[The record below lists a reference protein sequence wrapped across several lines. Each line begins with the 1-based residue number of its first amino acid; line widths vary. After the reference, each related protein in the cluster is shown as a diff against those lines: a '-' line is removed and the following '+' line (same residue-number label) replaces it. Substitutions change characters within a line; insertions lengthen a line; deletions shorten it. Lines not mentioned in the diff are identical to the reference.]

1 MFRVFVRKRKR
12 RLSTPRIVALSAGVH
27 LLLLGAAVAVSTAA
41 PAPAA
46 PDERITDEW
55 DIIEP
60 KDPPP
65 PPEPEQ
71 PRPVDAPPPPTPGET
86 VQLPAPTTIPD
97 GIPEPDLD
105 AVPLTPADVSGEGK
119 LGDVIGP
126 PPAAPAPPTG
136 STAPADPGP
145 PNFDGYVYE
154 TVEEKPTLSNGRE
167 VARLLDRNYPRSL
180 AEQGVAGQVMLELI
194 VDVNG
199 RVRPGSVR
207 VVSAT
212 DPQFSEASVRIAE
225 RLRFTPA
232 RVGDRAVPVMV
243 TLPIDWKPEEK

>member
-12 RLSTPRIVALSAGVH
+12 RLSTPRIIALSAGVH
-27 LLLLGAAVAVSTAA
+27 LLLLGAVVAVSTAA

-46 PDERITDEW
+46 PEETIEGEW
-55 DIIEP
+55 EIAEP
-60 KDPPP
+60 KDPP

-71 PRPVDAPPPPTPGET
+71 PRTVDAPPPPTPGET

-105 AVPLTPADVSGEGK
+105 APPLSEADVTGIGK
-119 LGDVIGP
+119 VGDVIGE
-126 PPAAPAPPTG
+126 PPATPAPPTG
-136 STAPADPGP
+136 SPAGDPGP

-154 TVEEKPTLSNGRE
+154 TVEEKPVLENARE

-194 VDVNG
+194 VEVNG

-207 VVSAT
+207 VVSAS

-232 RVGDRAVPVMV
+232 RVGDRPVPVMV
-243 TLPIDWKPEEK
+243 TLPIDWKPADR

>member
-12 RLSTPRIVALSAGVH
+12 RLSTPRIIALSAGVH

-41 PAPAA
+41 PAPEV
-46 PDERITDEW
+46 PVETLEGEW
-55 DIIEP
+55 EIIEP
-60 KDPPP
+60 KDAPP

-105 AVPLTPADVSGEGK
+105 AAPLSEADVTGIGK
-119 LGDVIGP
+119 VGDVIGP
-126 PPAAPAPPTG
+126 PPATPTPPTG
-136 STAPADPGP
+136 NSAGDPGP
-145 PNFDGYVYE
+145 PDFGEYVYE

-207 VVSAT
+207 VISAT
-212 DPQFSEASVRIAE
+212 DPQFSDASVRIAE

-232 RVGDRAVPVMV
+232 RVGDRAVPVLV
-243 TLPIDWKPEEK
+243 TLPIDWKPEER

>member
-12 RLSTPRIVALSAGVH
+12 RLSTPRTVILSAGVH
-27 LLLLGAAVAVSTAA
+27 LLLLGAVVAVSTAA
-41 PAPAA
+41 PAPDV
-46 PDERITDEW
+46 PEETLKGEW
-55 DIIEP
+55 DIVEP
-60 KDPPP
+60 KAPPP
-65 PPEPEQ
+65 PPEPEE

-97 GIPEPDLD
+97 GIPKPDPH
-105 AVPLTPADVSGEGK
+105 AVPLSEADVSGLGK
-119 LGDVIGP
+119 VGDVIGP
-126 PPAAPAPPTG
+126 PPATPAPPTG
-136 STAPADPGP
+136 NPAADPGP
-145 PNFDGYVYE
+145 PSFDGYVYE
-154 TVEEKPTLSNGRE
+154 TVEEKPELQNGRDI
-167 VARLLDRNYPRSL
+167 ARLLDRNYPRSL
-180 AEQGVAGQVMLELI
+180 AEAGVAGQVMLELI

-212 DPQFSEASVRIAE
+212 DPQFSDASVRVAE

-243 TLPIDWKPEEK
+243 TLPIDWKPEDK

>member
-1 MFRVFVRKRKR
+1 
-12 RLSTPRIVALSAGVH
+12 
-27 LLLLGAAVAVSTAA
+27 
-41 PAPAA
+41 
-46 PDERITDEW
+46 
-55 DIIEP
+55 
-60 KDPPP
+60 
-65 PPEPEQ
+65 PEPAE

-97 GIPEPDLD
+97 GIPEPDPN
-105 AVPLTPADVSGEGK
+105 AVPLSEADVTGRGR

-126 PPAAPAPPTG
+126 PPATPTPPTG
-136 STAPADPGP
+136 NPAADPGP
-145 PNFDGYVYE
+145 PSFDGYVYE
-154 TVEEKPTLSNGRE
+154 TVEEKPTLANGRDI
-167 VARLLDRNYPRSL
+167 ARLLDRNYPRAL

-212 DPQFSEASVRIAE
+212 DPQFSDASVRIAE

-243 TLPIDWKPEEK
+243 TLPIDWKPEQK